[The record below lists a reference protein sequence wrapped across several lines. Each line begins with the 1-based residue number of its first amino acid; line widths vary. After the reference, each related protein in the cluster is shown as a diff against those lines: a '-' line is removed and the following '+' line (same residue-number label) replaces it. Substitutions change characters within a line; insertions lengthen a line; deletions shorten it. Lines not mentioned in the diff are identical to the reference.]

1 MPSEP
6 LPPCPSCGGGARPG
20 YRLGHNPGNYPY
32 CGECHFSVAPDA
44 WRRLS
49 DAVALAA
56 AVEAI
61 GQEIEAHQGRSI
73 MFWYIPVRGA
83 DDAVRYRPELFMSNN
98 RYVHDLGLAAAL
110 RALAGEGENHA

>member
-6 LPPCPSCGGGARPG
+6 LCPICQSTDFDDWHDGTVVCLGCGARAPVAVFA
-20 YRLGHNPGNYPY
+20 RL
-32 CGECHFSVAPDA
+32 A
-44 WRRLS
+44 

-61 GQEIEAHQGRSI
+61 DQEIEAHQGRSM